1 MNTYLIRLR
10 GQVNVDDLNA
20 LSPHQMTMVQMA
32 PASTLIGIRTD
43 QSGLVGLLRHLHH
56 LGLTFLSVHRKEVRV
71 ELEE

>member
-20 LSPHQMTMVQMA
+20 MSPHHMTIVRMT

-56 LGLTFLSVHRKEVRV
+56 LGLTFLSVHREKVRV
-71 ELEE
+71 KLEK